1 MRVLVNISENQ
12 IKELTRISKV
22 EKVSRAEVIRQA
34 VEAYI
39 EKKRRIAIGEA
50 FGLWK
55 EHNVEGLAYQERIR
69 SEW

>member
-39 EKKRRIAIGEA
+39 EKKRRIATDEA

-55 EHNVEGLAYQERIR
+55 EHNVDGLAYQERIR